1 MASKLRIFTKRVLVF
16 INYGVVL
23 IFLLAC
29 VGPYLDP
36 QSWWFVSF
44 LGIIFPFLL
53 LTVIG
58 FFVWWLFVKRKYAW
72 ISAIALLL
80 GIKSISVF
88 YALNFPTGFKKEKN
102 PRSIRIATW
111 NVARFIEMKKNNNK
125 GSQTRRKMLEEIRHQ
140 NADIV
145 CLQEF
150 FHSYDSSWYQNLD
163 YMRDSLNYP
172 YYYYSHDIDG
182 DKHFTGNAIFSR
194 YPIIDSG
201 LIRYPRPSLPEA
213 LMHADIRLK
222 NRIIRVYTTHLQSVQ
237 LGKTDYEKIEK
248 IKDVDE
254 GLVSNSKTIFS
265 KIKKGVINRRIQTD
279 IIRQVLGDSPY
290 PLIFCGD
297 LNDIPNSYT
306 YFNIRGDMQDA
317 FLKKGFGIGR
327 TFSAISPTLRIDYIF
342 ADRRFRVHQFRRIAK
357 QYSDHYML
365 VADIEL
371 KTHGR

>member
-58 FFVWWLFVKRKYAW
+58 FFAWWLFVKRKYAW

-125 GSQTRRKMLEEIRHQ
+125 GSQTRRKMLEEIRDQ

-150 FHSYDSSWYQNLD
+150 FHS
-163 YMRDSLNYP
+163 
-172 YYYYSHDIDG
+172 
-182 DKHFTGNAIFSR
+182 
-194 YPIIDSG
+194 
-201 LIRYPRPSLPEA
+201 
-213 LMHADIRLK
+213 
-222 NRIIRVYTTHLQSVQ
+222 
-237 LGKTDYEKIEK
+237 
-248 IKDVDE
+248 
-254 GLVSNSKTIFS
+254 
-265 KIKKGVINRRIQTD
+265 
-279 IIRQVLGDSPY
+279 
-290 PLIFCGD
+290 
-297 LNDIPNSYT
+297 
-306 YFNIRGDMQDA
+306 
-317 FLKKGFGIGR
+317 
-327 TFSAISPTLRIDYIF
+327 
-342 ADRRFRVHQFRRIAK
+342 
-357 QYSDHYML
+357 
-365 VADIEL
+365 
-371 KTHGR
+371 